1 LGVQETRANG
11 TTVGFALTQS
21 ANANVALAYGDVKIN
36 GTVIDSTNTNT
47 LQGKVNNINAVSD
60 TTGVTASLKAET
72 AGTADLTR
80 TRVDL
85 TSTVTGTTT
94 AAATLNINGV
104 NVSVGSGST
113 VTSVITAIN
122 AVASLSGVKAYQDAN
137 NSLHLFSNGSVSISA
152 VDTAGADGSAIV
164 GQVISTA
171 NANITSG
178 SFGSTLTTNSAS
190 TLDTTATNTSGSLN
204 INNVNITLLGSESGS
219 LTAIS
224 AKINSFQAQTGVYA
238 SVNEKGQLQLNSNA
252 AFSVKAGLSQ
262 GAKTLSVLGLQG
274 SDNDPTNTE
283 TINPQIQLDS
293 SKGTPISI
301 EVNSNG
307 KTATGFISQNVSS
320 SGGGFGSSL
329 ASVSID
335 TQVNAQSAI
344 KVIDNAL
351 TTIND
356 TRANLGAINNRLD
369 FTVSN
374 LSSIS
379 EKTTAARSRIVDAD
393 FASETAN
400 LSRATVLQ
408 QAATAMLAQANQRPQ
423 NVLSL
428 LR

>member
-1 LGVQETRANG
+1 
-11 TTVGFALTQS
+11 
-21 ANANVALAYGDVKIN
+21 
-36 GTVIDSTNTNT
+36 
-47 LQGKVNNINAVSD
+47 LQGKVNNINAVKD
-60 TTGVTASLKAET
+60 QTGVTASLKAET

-80 TRVDL
+80 ARVDL
-85 TSTVTGTTT
+85 SSSVNGTATGVATLLLNGVSVSIATTDTTVTVM
-94 AAATLNINGV
+94 A
-104 NVSVGSGST
+104 
-113 VTSVITAIN
+113 AIN
-122 AVASLSGVKAYQDAN
+122 AVASLSGVRAYLDSGTSAAW
-137 NSLHLFSNGSVSISA
+137 HLYAEGNATITA
-152 VDTAGADGSAIV
+152 VDSAGASGVAAIASV
-164 GQVISTA
+164 LNATA
-171 NANITSG
+171 LNITSG
-178 SFGSTLTTNSAS
+178 SFGSAVSVSSAS
-190 TLDTTATNTSGSLN
+190 ALDTTAGNTAGSLN
-204 INNVNITLLGSESGS
+204 INNVNISILGSQAGN
-219 LTAIS
+219 IS
-224 AKINSFQAQTGVYA
+224 DIASVINQSQATTGVYA

-252 AFSVKAGLSQ
+252 AFSVKAGVTE
-262 GAKTLSVLGLQG
+262 GAKLLSVLGLQG
-274 SDNDPTNTE
+274 SDKDPTNTE

-293 SKGTPISI
+293 SKGTPISV
-301 EVNSNG
+301 EVTSTG

-320 SGGGFGSSL
+320 GGGGFGSSI

-335 TQVNAQSAI
+335 TQVNAQAAI

-379 EKTTAARSRIVDAD
+379 EKTTSARSRIVDAD